1 MVIYLFC
8 FVTTSFQQ
16 QAAAAAAAASSLIA
30 DTDEIVPITF
40 SSRVQ
45 VMTISS

>member
-16 QAAAAAAAASSLIA
+16 QAAAAAASSLIA

>member
-16 QAAAAAAAASSLIA
+16 QAAAAASSLIA